1 MRITH
6 CVSASFA
13 SKSLSS
19 PLTPIT
25 PLKVPNDVAEGAP
38 KTVASYDL
46 DEEKDE
52 FWRKAKFMTFPEA
65 IEFHQEEL
73 KRITT
78 AEEAVRS
85 KTNVVADDTKNL
97 SDAVSSLPELL
108 EQKKMLETHTHILQ
122 QIMGCLG
129 RRGIPDYLDL
139 ELKVMEG
146 LKINA
151 DNVKKDVAE
160 LLAGAGEVRDKLRLV
175 LICCLY
181 LRLDKS
187 EVEIYKSTLVTKSVD
202 ACRGLA
208 STKEGFVESLSSAPT
223 SGGGGGGSR
232 QSELLNKFTAGAIS
246 GAAGESHT
254 TRTQCEPWP
263 HTEAS

>member
-1 MRITH
+1 
-6 CVSASFA
+6 
-13 SKSLSS
+13 
-19 PLTPIT
+19 
-25 PLKVPNDVAEGAP
+25 VAEGAP

-122 QIMGCLG
+122 QIMGCVG

-187 EVEIYKSTLVTKSVD
+187 EVEIYKSTLVTQCGGDPGLIALVTKSVD

-246 GAAGESHT
+246 GAAGEPHT